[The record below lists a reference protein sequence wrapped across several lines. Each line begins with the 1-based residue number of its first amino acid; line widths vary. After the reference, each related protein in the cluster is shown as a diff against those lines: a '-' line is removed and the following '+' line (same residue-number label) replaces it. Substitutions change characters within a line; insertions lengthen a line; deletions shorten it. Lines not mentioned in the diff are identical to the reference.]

1 MKKKDYNIIELMA
14 IVAAR
19 EIEDRAIIYIG
30 TGIPMLASSLAQNMH
45 APNIVPVFE
54 AGGIAPKM
62 PTLPLSVGCSRTTYR
77 AIRTCDMPE
86 IFEMAQL
93 GIAHYAFLGGAQI
106 DKYGNLNST
115 VKGKYKYT
123 EGSMAWKW
131 RGQCLRITLLEDND
145 HHEPRE
151 EKVR

>member
-1 MKKKDYNIIELMA
+1 MNRKDYNIIELMA

-30 TGIPMLASSLAQNMH
+30 TGIPMLAASLAQHMH

-54 AGGIAPKM
+54 AGGIAPQM

-93 GIAHYAFLGGAQI
+93 GIAHYAFLGAAQI
-106 DKYGNLNST
+106 DQYGNLNST
-115 VKGKYKYT
+115 VKGEYK
-123 EGSMAWKW
+123 S
-131 RGQCLRITLLEDND
+131 
-145 HHEPRE
+145 P
-151 EKVR
+151 KVRWPGS